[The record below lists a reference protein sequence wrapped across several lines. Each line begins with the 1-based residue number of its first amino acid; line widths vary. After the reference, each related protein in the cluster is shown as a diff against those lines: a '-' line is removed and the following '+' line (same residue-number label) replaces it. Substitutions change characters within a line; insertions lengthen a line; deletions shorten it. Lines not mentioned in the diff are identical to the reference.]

1 MEVKNMYEYEKS
13 KEAVESILK
22 SPTKIVEKE
31 KIPASDSDFTY
42 ENGIKSWVGALFVDI
57 VDSSK
62 LFETANEDTARIIRS
77 FCSEIISILKDDES
91 INRRELAKIVF
102 SSKENLKKQE
112 SIIHPK
118 VNKIF
123 NRFID
128 ENPEKNIVLN
138 ATVLYKTP
146 VVNRCDAII
155 FVKAPIITR
164 FFRAKRRDNL
174 PSKEIFKRFASQFK
188 IFAKYKFL
196 KTDIYS
202 IWNIG
207 KSNKLEKK
215 LDKILKS
222 IIKTSSQ

>member
-1 MEVKNMYEYEKS
+1 MENSFNQNQDKNSQKKRLILAVTGSMAAGKNYVSSLLEKKGFLAIDADKCVHQAIEEAKNQILEAFLPIA
-13 KEAVESILK
+13 KEKNIQIQNPEGTINRKNLGSILF
-22 SPTKIVEKE
+22 SDEK
-31 KIPASDSDFTY
+31 
-42 ENGIKSWVGALFVDI
+42 L
-57 VDSSK
+57 
-62 LFETANEDTARIIRS
+62 LQ
-77 FCSEIISILKDDES
+77 
-91 INRRELAKIVF
+91 
-102 SSKENLKKQE
+102 KQE
-112 SIIHPK
+112 SIVHPK
-118 VNKIF
+118 VNEIF

-128 ENPEKNIVLN
+128 ENSEKNIVLN

-146 VVNRCDAII
+146 VIKRCDAII

-174 PSKEIFKRFASQFK
+174 PSREIFKRFASQFK

-196 KTDIYS
+196 KSDIYI

-222 IIKTSSQ
+222 IKTTISQ

>member
-1 MEVKNMYEYEKS
+1 MENSFNQNQDKNSQKNRLILAVTGSMAAGKNYVSNLLEKKGFLAIDADKCVHQAIEEAKDQILEAFLPIA
-13 KEAVESILK
+13 KEKNIQIQNSDGTINRKNLGSILF
-22 SPTKIVEKE
+22 SDEK
-31 KIPASDSDFTY
+31 
-42 ENGIKSWVGALFVDI
+42 L
-57 VDSSK
+57 
-62 LFETANEDTARIIRS
+62 LQ
-77 FCSEIISILKDDES
+77 
-91 INRRELAKIVF
+91 
-102 SSKENLKKQE
+102 KQE
-112 SIIHPK
+112 SIVHPK
-118 VNKIF
+118 VNEIF

-146 VVNRCDAII
+146 VINRCDAII

-174 PSKEIFKRFASQFK
+174 PSREIFKRFASQFK

-196 KTDIYS
+196 KSDIYI

-222 IIKTSSQ
+222 IKTTISQ

>member
-1 MEVKNMYEYEKS
+1 MENSFNQNQDKNSQKNRLILAVTGSMAAGKNYVSNLLEKKGFLAIDADKCVHQAIEEAKNQILEAFLPIA
-13 KEAVESILK
+13 KEKNIQIQNPDGTINRKNLGSILF
-22 SPTKIVEKE
+22 SDEKLLE
-31 KIPASDSDFTY
+31 
-42 ENGIKSWVGALFVDI
+42 
-57 VDSSK
+57 
-62 LFETANEDTARIIRS
+62 
-77 FCSEIISILKDDES
+77 
-91 INRRELAKIVF
+91 
-102 SSKENLKKQE
+102 KQE
-112 SIIHPK
+112 SIVHPK
-118 VNKIF
+118 VNEIF

-146 VVNRCDAII
+146 VIKRCDAII

-164 FFRAKRRDNL
+164 FFRTKRRDKL
-174 PSKEIFKRFASQFK
+174 PSREIFKRFASQFK

-196 KTDIYS
+196 KSDIYS

-222 IIKTSSQ
+222 IKKTSSQ

>member
-1 MEVKNMYEYEKS
+1 MENSFNQNQDKNSPKNRLILAVTGSMAAGKNYVSNLLEKKGFLAIDADKCVHQAIEEAKNQILEAFLPIA
-13 KEAVESILK
+13 KEKNIQIQNPDGTINRKNLGSILF
-22 SPTKIVEKE
+22 SDEKLLE
-31 KIPASDSDFTY
+31 
-42 ENGIKSWVGALFVDI
+42 
-57 VDSSK
+57 
-62 LFETANEDTARIIRS
+62 
-77 FCSEIISILKDDES
+77 
-91 INRRELAKIVF
+91 
-102 SSKENLKKQE
+102 KQE
-112 SIIHPK
+112 SIVHPK
-118 VNKIF
+118 VNEIF

-146 VVNRCDAII
+146 VINRCDAII

-174 PSKEIFKRFASQFK
+174 PSREIFKRFASQFK
-188 IFAKYKFL
+188 IFAKYKFF
-196 KTDIYS
+196 KSDIYI

-222 IIKTSSQ
+222 IKTTISQ

>member
-1 MEVKNMYEYEKS
+1 MENSFNQNQDKNPQKNRLILAVTGSMAAGKNYVSNLLEKKGFLAIDADKCVHQAIEEAKNQILEAFLPIA
-13 KEAVESILK
+13 KEKNIQIQNPEGTINRKNLGSILF
-22 SPTKIVEKE
+22 SDEK
-31 KIPASDSDFTY
+31 
-42 ENGIKSWVGALFVDI
+42 L
-57 VDSSK
+57 
-62 LFETANEDTARIIRS
+62 LQ
-77 FCSEIISILKDDES
+77 
-91 INRRELAKIVF
+91 
-102 SSKENLKKQE
+102 KQE
-112 SIIHPK
+112 SIVHPK
-118 VNKIF
+118 VNQIF

-128 ENPEKNIVLN
+128 ENPDKNIVLN

-146 VVNRCDAII
+146 VIKRCDAII

-174 PSKEIFKRFASQFK
+174 PSREIFKRFASQFK

-196 KTDIYS
+196 KSDIYS

-222 IIKTSSQ
+222 IKKTSSQ

>member
-1 MEVKNMYEYEKS
+1 MEKS
-13 KEAVESILK
+13 ENQNQDKNSQKNRLILAVTGSMAAGKNYVSNLLEKKGFLAIDADKCVHQAIEEAKDQILEAFLPIAKEKNIQIQNPEGTINRKNLGSILF
-22 SPTKIVEKE
+22 SDEK
-31 KIPASDSDFTY
+31 
-42 ENGIKSWVGALFVDI
+42 L
-57 VDSSK
+57 
-62 LFETANEDTARIIRS
+62 LQ
-77 FCSEIISILKDDES
+77 
-91 INRRELAKIVF
+91 
-102 SSKENLKKQE
+102 KQE
-112 SIIHPK
+112 SIVHPK

-128 ENPEKNIVLN
+128 ENPDKNIVLN

-146 VVNRCDAII
+146 VIKRCDAII

-174 PSKEIFKRFASQFK
+174 PSREIFKRFASQFK

-196 KTDIYS
+196 KSDIYI

-222 IIKTSSQ
+222 IKTTISQ

>member
-1 MEVKNMYEYEKS
+1 MENSFNQNQDKNSQKNRLILAVTGSMAAGKNYVSNLLEKKGFLAIDADKCVHQAIEEAKNQILEAFLPIA
-13 KEAVESILK
+13 KEKNIQIQNPEGTINRKNLGSILF
-22 SPTKIVEKE
+22 SDEK
-31 KIPASDSDFTY
+31 
-42 ENGIKSWVGALFVDI
+42 L
-57 VDSSK
+57 
-62 LFETANEDTARIIRS
+62 LQ
-77 FCSEIISILKDDES
+77 
-91 INRRELAKIVF
+91 
-102 SSKENLKKQE
+102 KQE
-112 SIIHPK
+112 SIVHPK
-118 VNKIF
+118 VNEIF

-146 VVNRCDAII
+146 VIKRCDAII

-174 PSKEIFKRFASQFK
+174 PSREIFKRFASQFK

-196 KTDIYS
+196 KSDIYI

-222 IIKTSSQ
+222 IKTTISQ

>member
-1 MEVKNMYEYEKS
+1 MENSFNQNQDKNSQKKRLILAVTGSMAAGKNYVSNLLEKKGFLAIDADKCVHQAIEEAKNQILEAFLPIA
-13 KEAVESILK
+13 KEKNIQIQNPDGTINRKNLGSILF
-22 SPTKIVEKE
+22 SDEK
-31 KIPASDSDFTY
+31 
-42 ENGIKSWVGALFVDI
+42 L
-57 VDSSK
+57 
-62 LFETANEDTARIIRS
+62 LQ
-77 FCSEIISILKDDES
+77 
-91 INRRELAKIVF
+91 
-102 SSKENLKKQE
+102 KQE
-112 SIIHPK
+112 SIVHPK
-118 VNKIF
+118 VNEIF

-146 VVNRCDAII
+146 VIKRCDAII

-174 PSKEIFKRFASQFK
+174 PSREIFKRFASQFK

-196 KTDIYS
+196 KSDIYI

-222 IIKTSSQ
+222 IKTTISQ

>member
-1 MEVKNMYEYEKS
+1 MENSFNQNQDKNSQKNRLILAVTGSMAAGKNYVSNLLEKKGFLAIDADKCVHQAIEEAKNQILEAFLPIA
-13 KEAVESILK
+13 KEKNIQIQNPDGTINRKNLGSILF
-22 SPTKIVEKE
+22 SDEK
-31 KIPASDSDFTY
+31 
-42 ENGIKSWVGALFVDI
+42 L
-57 VDSSK
+57 
-62 LFETANEDTARIIRS
+62 LQ
-77 FCSEIISILKDDES
+77 
-91 INRRELAKIVF
+91 
-102 SSKENLKKQE
+102 KQE
-112 SIIHPK
+112 SIVHPK
-118 VNKIF
+118 VNEIF

-146 VVNRCDAII
+146 VINRCDAII

-164 FFRAKRRDNL
+164 FFRTKRRDNL
-174 PSKEIFKRFASQFK
+174 PSREIFKRFASQFK

-196 KTDIYS
+196 KSDIYI

-222 IIKTSSQ
+222 IKTTISQ

>member
-1 MEVKNMYEYEKS
+1 MEKS
-13 KEAVESILK
+13 ENQNQDKNPQKPRLILAVTGSMAAGKNYVSSLLEKKGFLAIDADKCVHQAIEEAKNQILEAFLPIAKEKNIQIQNPDGTINRKNLGSILF
-22 SPTKIVEKE
+22 SDEK
-31 KIPASDSDFTY
+31 
-42 ENGIKSWVGALFVDI
+42 L
-57 VDSSK
+57 
-62 LFETANEDTARIIRS
+62 LQ
-77 FCSEIISILKDDES
+77 
-91 INRRELAKIVF
+91 
-102 SSKENLKKQE
+102 KQE
-112 SIIHPK
+112 SIVHPK
-118 VNKIF
+118 VNEIF

-146 VVNRCDAII
+146 VINRCDAII

-222 IIKTSSQ
+222 IKKDN

>member
-1 MEVKNMYEYEKS
+1 MENSFNQNQDKNSQKNRLILAVTGSMAAGKNYVSSLLEKKGFLAIDADKCVHQAIEEAKNQILEAFLPIA
-13 KEAVESILK
+13 KEKNIQIQNPDGTINRKNLGSILF
-22 SPTKIVEKE
+22 SDEK
-31 KIPASDSDFTY
+31 
-42 ENGIKSWVGALFVDI
+42 L
-57 VDSSK
+57 
-62 LFETANEDTARIIRS
+62 LQ
-77 FCSEIISILKDDES
+77 
-91 INRRELAKIVF
+91 
-102 SSKENLKKQE
+102 KQE
-112 SIIHPK
+112 SIVHPK
-118 VNKIF
+118 VNEIF

-146 VVNRCDAII
+146 VIKRCDAII

-174 PSKEIFKRFASQFK
+174 PSREIFKRFASQFK

-196 KTDIYS
+196 KSDIYI

-222 IIKTSSQ
+222 IKTTISQ

>member
-1 MEVKNMYEYEKS
+1 MEKS
-13 KEAVESILK
+13 ENQNQDKNSQKNRLILAVTGSMAAGKNYVSNLLEKKGFLAIDADKCVHQAIEEAKNQILEAFLPIAKEKNIQIQNPDGTINRKNLGSILF
-22 SPTKIVEKE
+22 SDEK
-31 KIPASDSDFTY
+31 
-42 ENGIKSWVGALFVDI
+42 L
-57 VDSSK
+57 
-62 LFETANEDTARIIRS
+62 LQ
-77 FCSEIISILKDDES
+77 
-91 INRRELAKIVF
+91 
-102 SSKENLKKQE
+102 KQE
-112 SIIHPK
+112 SIVHPK
-118 VNKIF
+118 VNEIF

-146 VVNRCDAII
+146 VINRCDAII

-164 FFRAKRRDNL
+164 FFRTKRRDNL
-174 PSKEIFKRFASQFK
+174 PSREIFKRFASQFK

-196 KTDIYS
+196 KSDIYI

-222 IIKTSSQ
+222 IKTTISQ

>member
-1 MEVKNMYEYEKS
+1 M
-13 KEAVESILK
+13 
-22 SPTKIVEKE
+22 
-31 KIPASDSDFTY
+31 
-42 ENGIKSWVGALFVDI
+42 
-57 VDSSK
+57 
-62 LFETANEDTARIIRS
+62 
-77 FCSEIISILKDDES
+77 EIIQTSTKENSQKNRLILAVTGSMAAGKNYVSSLLEKRGFLAIDADKCVHQAIEEAKHQILEAFLPIAKQLNINIQNPDGT
-91 INRRELAKIVF
+91 INRKNLGIILF
-102 SSKENLKKQE
+102 SDEKLLSKQE
-112 SIIHPK
+112 SILHPK
-118 VNKIF
+118 VNEIF

-128 ENPEKNIVLN
+128 ENPEKSIVLN

-146 VVNRCDAII
+146 VINRCDGII
-155 FVKAPIITR
+155 FVKAPMLIR
-164 FFRAKRRDNL
+164 FFRAKKRDNL

-222 IIKTSSQ
+222 IKKDN

>member
-1 MEVKNMYEYEKS
+1 MENSFNQNQDKNSQKKRLILAVTGSMAAGKNYVSNLLEKKGFLAIDADKCVHQAIEEAKNQILEAFLPIA
-13 KEAVESILK
+13 KEKNIQIQNPDGTINRKNLGSILF
-22 SPTKIVEKE
+22 SDEK
-31 KIPASDSDFTY
+31 
-42 ENGIKSWVGALFVDI
+42 L
-57 VDSSK
+57 
-62 LFETANEDTARIIRS
+62 LQ
-77 FCSEIISILKDDES
+77 
-91 INRRELAKIVF
+91 
-102 SSKENLKKQE
+102 KQE
-112 SIIHPK
+112 SIVHPK
-118 VNKIF
+118 VNEIF

-128 ENPEKNIVLN
+128 ENPDKNIVLN

-146 VVNRCDAII
+146 VIKRCDAII

-174 PSKEIFKRFASQFK
+174 PSREIFKRFASQFK

-196 KTDIYS
+196 KSDIYI

-222 IIKTSSQ
+222 IKTTISQ

>member
-1 MEVKNMYEYEKS
+1 MEKS
-13 KEAVESILK
+13 FNQNQDKNSQKKRLILAVTGSMAAGKNYVSSLLEKKGFLAIDADKCVHQTIEEAKDQILEAFLPIAKEKNIQIQNPEGTINRKNLGSILF
-22 SPTKIVEKE
+22 SDEK
-31 KIPASDSDFTY
+31 
-42 ENGIKSWVGALFVDI
+42 L
-57 VDSSK
+57 
-62 LFETANEDTARIIRS
+62 LQ
-77 FCSEIISILKDDES
+77 
-91 INRRELAKIVF
+91 
-102 SSKENLKKQE
+102 KQE
-112 SIIHPK
+112 SIVHPK
-118 VNKIF
+118 VNEIF

-146 VVNRCDAII
+146 VINRCDAII

-164 FFRAKRRDNL
+164 FFRTKRRDNL
-174 PSKEIFKRFASQFK
+174 PSREIFKRFASQFK

-196 KTDIYS
+196 KSDIYS

-222 IIKTSSQ
+222 IKKTSSQ

>member
-1 MEVKNMYEYEKS
+1 MENSFNQNQDKNSPKKRLILAVTGSMAAGKNYVSNLLEKKGFLAIDADKCVHQAIEEAKNQILEAFLPIA
-13 KEAVESILK
+13 KEKNIQIQNPDGTINRKNLGSILF
-22 SPTKIVEKE
+22 SDEKLLE
-31 KIPASDSDFTY
+31 
-42 ENGIKSWVGALFVDI
+42 
-57 VDSSK
+57 
-62 LFETANEDTARIIRS
+62 
-77 FCSEIISILKDDES
+77 
-91 INRRELAKIVF
+91 
-102 SSKENLKKQE
+102 KQE
-112 SIIHPK
+112 SIVHPK
-118 VNKIF
+118 VNEIF

-128 ENPEKNIVLN
+128 ENPDKNIVLN

-146 VVNRCDAII
+146 VINRCDAII

-174 PSKEIFKRFASQFK
+174 PSREIFKRFASQFK

-196 KTDIYS
+196 KSDIYI

-222 IIKTSSQ
+222 IKTTISQ

>member
-1 MEVKNMYEYEKS
+1 MEKS
-13 KEAVESILK
+13 ENQREDKNPQEPRLILAVTGSMAAGKNYVSSLLEKRGFLAIDADKCVHQAIEEAKNQILEAF
-22 SPTKIVEKE
+22 SQIAKE
-31 KIPASDSDFTY
+31 KNIQIQNSDGT
-42 ENGIKSWVGALFVDI
+42 
-57 VDSSK
+57 
-62 LFETANEDTARIIRS
+62 
-77 FCSEIISILKDDES
+77 
-91 INRRELAKIVF
+91 INRKNLGIILF
-102 SSKENLKKQE
+102 SDEKLLRKQE
-112 SIIHPK
+112 SIVHPK
-118 VNKIF
+118 VNEIF

-146 VVNRCDAII
+146 VINKCDAII

-164 FFRAKRRDNL
+164 FFRTKRRDNL

>member
-1 MEVKNMYEYEKS
+1 MENSFNQNQDKNSQKNRLILAVTGSMAAGKNYVSSLLEKKGFLAIDADKCVHQAIEEAKNQILEAFLPIA
-13 KEAVESILK
+13 KEKNIQIQNPEGTINRKNLGSILF
-22 SPTKIVEKE
+22 SDEK
-31 KIPASDSDFTY
+31 
-42 ENGIKSWVGALFVDI
+42 L
-57 VDSSK
+57 
-62 LFETANEDTARIIRS
+62 LQ
-77 FCSEIISILKDDES
+77 
-91 INRRELAKIVF
+91 
-102 SSKENLKKQE
+102 KQE
-112 SIIHPK
+112 SIVHPK
-118 VNKIF
+118 VNEIF

-146 VVNRCDAII
+146 VINRCDAII

-174 PSKEIFKRFASQFK
+174 PSREIFKRFASQFK

-196 KTDIYS
+196 KSDIYS

-222 IIKTSSQ
+222 IKKTSSQ

>member
-1 MEVKNMYEYEKS
+1 MEKS
-13 KEAVESILK
+13 FNQNQDKNSQKNRLILAVTGSMAAGKNYVSNLLEKKGFLAIDADKCVHQAIEEAKNQILEAFLPIAKEKNIQIQNPEGTINRKNLGSILF
-22 SPTKIVEKE
+22 SDEK
-31 KIPASDSDFTY
+31 
-42 ENGIKSWVGALFVDI
+42 L
-57 VDSSK
+57 
-62 LFETANEDTARIIRS
+62 LQ
-77 FCSEIISILKDDES
+77 
-91 INRRELAKIVF
+91 
-102 SSKENLKKQE
+102 KQE
-112 SIIHPK
+112 AIVHPK
-118 VNKIF
+118 VNEIF

-146 VVNRCDAII
+146 VINRCDAII

-174 PSKEIFKRFASQFK
+174 PSREIFKRFASQFK

-196 KTDIYS
+196 KSDIYS

-222 IIKTSSQ
+222 IKKTSSQ

>member
-1 MEVKNMYEYEKS
+1 MEKS
-13 KEAVESILK
+13 FNQNQDKNSQKNRLILAVTGSMAAGKNYVSNLLEKKGFLAIDADKCVHQAIEEAKNQILEAFLPIAKEKNIQIQNPEGTINRKNLGSILF
-22 SPTKIVEKE
+22 SDEK
-31 KIPASDSDFTY
+31 
-42 ENGIKSWVGALFVDI
+42 L
-57 VDSSK
+57 
-62 LFETANEDTARIIRS
+62 LQ
-77 FCSEIISILKDDES
+77 
-91 INRRELAKIVF
+91 
-102 SSKENLKKQE
+102 KQE
-112 SIIHPK
+112 SIVHPK
-118 VNKIF
+118 VNEIF

-146 VVNRCDAII
+146 VINRCDAII

-164 FFRAKRRDNL
+164 FFRTKRRDNL
-174 PSKEIFKRFASQFK
+174 PSREIFKRFASQFK

-196 KTDIYS
+196 KSDIYI

-222 IIKTSSQ
+222 IKTTISQ

>member
-1 MEVKNMYEYEKS
+1 MENSFNQNQDKNSQKNRLILAVTGSMAAGKNYVSSLLEKKGFLAIDADKCVHQAIEEAKNQILEAFLPIA
-13 KEAVESILK
+13 KEKNIKIQNPEGTINRKNLGSILF
-22 SPTKIVEKE
+22 SDEK
-31 KIPASDSDFTY
+31 
-42 ENGIKSWVGALFVDI
+42 L
-57 VDSSK
+57 
-62 LFETANEDTARIIRS
+62 LQ
-77 FCSEIISILKDDES
+77 
-91 INRRELAKIVF
+91 
-102 SSKENLKKQE
+102 KQE
-112 SIIHPK
+112 SIVHPK
-118 VNKIF
+118 VNEIF

-146 VVNRCDAII
+146 VIKRCDAII

-174 PSKEIFKRFASQFK
+174 PSREIFKRFASQFK
-188 IFAKYKFL
+188 IFAKYKFF
-196 KTDIYS
+196 KSDIYI

-222 IIKTSSQ
+222 IKTTISQ

>member
-1 MEVKNMYEYEKS
+1 MENSFNQNQDKNPQKNRLILAVTGSMAAGKNYVSNLLEKKGFLAIDADKCVHQAIEEAKDQILEAFLPIA
-13 KEAVESILK
+13 KEKNIQIQNPEGTINRKNLGSILF
-22 SPTKIVEKE
+22 SDEK
-31 KIPASDSDFTY
+31 
-42 ENGIKSWVGALFVDI
+42 L
-57 VDSSK
+57 
-62 LFETANEDTARIIRS
+62 LQ
-77 FCSEIISILKDDES
+77 
-91 INRRELAKIVF
+91 
-102 SSKENLKKQE
+102 KQE
-112 SIIHPK
+112 SIVHPK
-118 VNKIF
+118 VNEIF

-128 ENPEKNIVLN
+128 ENPDKNIVLN

-146 VVNRCDAII
+146 VINRCDAII

-174 PSKEIFKRFASQFK
+174 PSREIFKRFASQFK

-196 KTDIYS
+196 KSDIYI

-222 IIKTSSQ
+222 IKTTISQ

>member
-1 MEVKNMYEYEKS
+1 MENSFNQNQDKNSPKKRLILAVTGSMAAGKNYVSNLLEKKGFLAIDADKCVHQAIEEAKNQILEAFLPIA
-13 KEAVESILK
+13 KEKNIQIQNPEGTINRKNLGSILF
-22 SPTKIVEKE
+22 SDEKLLE
-31 KIPASDSDFTY
+31 
-42 ENGIKSWVGALFVDI
+42 
-57 VDSSK
+57 
-62 LFETANEDTARIIRS
+62 
-77 FCSEIISILKDDES
+77 
-91 INRRELAKIVF
+91 
-102 SSKENLKKQE
+102 KQE
-112 SIIHPK
+112 SIVHPK
-118 VNKIF
+118 VNEIF

-146 VVNRCDAII
+146 VINRCDAII

-174 PSKEIFKRFASQFK
+174 PSREIFKRFASQFK

-196 KTDIYS
+196 KSDIYI

-222 IIKTSSQ
+222 IKTTISQ

>member
-1 MEVKNMYEYEKS
+1 MEKS
-13 KEAVESILK
+13 FNQNQDKNSQKKRLILAVTGSMAAGKNYVSSLLEKKGFLAIDADKCVHQAIEEAKDQILEAFLPIAKEKNIQIQNPEGTINRKNLGSILF
-22 SPTKIVEKE
+22 SDEK
-31 KIPASDSDFTY
+31 
-42 ENGIKSWVGALFVDI
+42 L
-57 VDSSK
+57 
-62 LFETANEDTARIIRS
+62 LQ
-77 FCSEIISILKDDES
+77 
-91 INRRELAKIVF
+91 
-102 SSKENLKKQE
+102 KQE
-112 SIIHPK
+112 SIVHPK
-118 VNKIF
+118 VNEIF

-146 VVNRCDAII
+146 VINRCDAII

-174 PSKEIFKRFASQFK
+174 PSREIFKRFASQFK

-196 KTDIYS
+196 KSDIYS

-222 IIKTSSQ
+222 IKTTLSQ

>member
-1 MEVKNMYEYEKS
+1 MEKS
-13 KEAVESILK
+13 FNQNQDKNSQKNRLILAVTGSMAAGKNYVSNLLEKKGFLAIDADKCVHQAIEEAKNQILEAFLPIAKEKNIQIQNPEGTINRKNLGSILF
-22 SPTKIVEKE
+22 SDEK
-31 KIPASDSDFTY
+31 
-42 ENGIKSWVGALFVDI
+42 L
-57 VDSSK
+57 
-62 LFETANEDTARIIRS
+62 LQ
-77 FCSEIISILKDDES
+77 
-91 INRRELAKIVF
+91 
-102 SSKENLKKQE
+102 KQE
-112 SIIHPK
+112 SIVHPK
-118 VNKIF
+118 VNEIF

-146 VVNRCDAII
+146 VINRCDAII

-174 PSKEIFKRFASQFK
+174 PSREIFKRFASQFK

-196 KTDIYS
+196 KSDIYS

-222 IIKTSSQ
+222 IKKTSSQ

>member
-1 MEVKNMYEYEKS
+1 MEKS
-13 KEAVESILK
+13 FNQNQDKNSQKNRLILAVTGSMAAGKNYVSSLLEKKGFLAIDADKCVHQAIEEAKNQILEAFLPIAKEKNIQIQNPEGTINRKNLGSILF
-22 SPTKIVEKE
+22 SDEK
-31 KIPASDSDFTY
+31 
-42 ENGIKSWVGALFVDI
+42 L
-57 VDSSK
+57 
-62 LFETANEDTARIIRS
+62 LQ
-77 FCSEIISILKDDES
+77 
-91 INRRELAKIVF
+91 
-102 SSKENLKKQE
+102 KQE
-112 SIIHPK
+112 SIVHPK
-118 VNKIF
+118 VNEIF

-146 VVNRCDAII
+146 VINRCDAII

-174 PSKEIFKRFASQFK
+174 PSREIFKRFASQFK

-196 KTDIYS
+196 KSDIYS

-222 IIKTSSQ
+222 IKKTSSQ

>member
-1 MEVKNMYEYEKS
+1 MENIENQKEDKNPQKKRLILAITGSMAAGKNYVSNLLEKRGFLAIDAD
-13 KEAVESILK
+13 KCVHQAIEEAKNQILEAFL
-22 SPTKIVEKE
+22 PIAKE
-31 KIPASDSDFTY
+31 KNIQIQNPDGT
-42 ENGIKSWVGALFVDI
+42 
-57 VDSSK
+57 
-62 LFETANEDTARIIRS
+62 
-77 FCSEIISILKDDES
+77 
-91 INRRELAKIVF
+91 INRKNLGIILF
-102 SSKENLKKQE
+102 SDEKLLQKQE
-112 SIIHPK
+112 SIVHPK
-118 VNKIF
+118 VNEIF

-146 VVNRCDAII
+146 VINRCDAII

>member
-1 MEVKNMYEYEKS
+1 MENSFNQNQDKNSQKNRLILAVTGSMATGKNYVSSLLEKKGFLAIDADKCVHQAIEEAKDQILEAFLPIA
-13 KEAVESILK
+13 KEKNIQIQNPDGTINRKNLGSILF
-22 SPTKIVEKE
+22 SDEK
-31 KIPASDSDFTY
+31 
-42 ENGIKSWVGALFVDI
+42 L
-57 VDSSK
+57 
-62 LFETANEDTARIIRS
+62 LQ
-77 FCSEIISILKDDES
+77 
-91 INRRELAKIVF
+91 
-102 SSKENLKKQE
+102 KQE
-112 SIIHPK
+112 SIVHPK
-118 VNKIF
+118 VNEIF

-146 VVNRCDAII
+146 VIKRCDAII

-164 FFRAKRRDNL
+164 FFRTKRRDNL
-174 PSKEIFKRFASQFK
+174 PSREIFKRFASQFK

-196 KTDIYS
+196 KSDIYS

-222 IIKTSSQ
+222 IKKTSSQ

>member
-1 MEVKNMYEYEKS
+1 MENSFNQNQDKNSPKKRLILAVTGSMAAGKNYVSNLLEKKGFLAIDADKCVHQAIEEAKDQILEAFLPIA
-13 KEAVESILK
+13 KEKNIQIQNPDGTINRKNLGSILF
-22 SPTKIVEKE
+22 SDEK
-31 KIPASDSDFTY
+31 
-42 ENGIKSWVGALFVDI
+42 L
-57 VDSSK
+57 
-62 LFETANEDTARIIRS
+62 LQ
-77 FCSEIISILKDDES
+77 
-91 INRRELAKIVF
+91 
-102 SSKENLKKQE
+102 KQE
-112 SIIHPK
+112 SIVHPK
-118 VNKIF
+118 VNEIF

-146 VVNRCDAII
+146 VINRCDAII

-164 FFRAKRRDNL
+164 FFRTKRRDNL
-174 PSKEIFKRFASQFK
+174 PSREIFKRFASQFK

-196 KTDIYS
+196 KSDIYI

-222 IIKTSSQ
+222 IKTTISQ

>member
-1 MEVKNMYEYEKS
+1 MEKS
-13 KEAVESILK
+13 ENQREDKNPQKKRLILAVTGSMAAGKNYVSSLLEKRGFLAIDADKCVHQAIEEAKNQILEAFLPIAKEKNIQIQNPDGTINRKNLGSILF
-22 SPTKIVEKE
+22 SDEK
-31 KIPASDSDFTY
+31 
-42 ENGIKSWVGALFVDI
+42 L
-57 VDSSK
+57 
-62 LFETANEDTARIIRS
+62 LQ
-77 FCSEIISILKDDES
+77 
-91 INRRELAKIVF
+91 
-102 SSKENLKKQE
+102 KQE
-112 SIIHPK
+112 SIVHPK
-118 VNKIF
+118 VNEIF

-146 VVNRCDAII
+146 VINRCDAII
-155 FVKAPIITR
+155 FVKAPIISR

-174 PSKEIFKRFASQFK
+174 PSREIFKRFASQFK
-188 IFAKYKFL
+188 IFAKYKFF

-222 IIKTSSQ
+222 IKKTSSQ

>member
-1 MEVKNMYEYEKS
+1 MEIIQTSTKENSQKNRLILAVTGSMAAGKNYVSSLLEKRGFLAIDAD
-13 KEAVESILK
+13 KCVHQAIEEAKNQILEAF
-22 SPTKIVEKE
+22 SQIAKE
-31 KIPASDSDFTY
+31 KNIQIQNPDGT
-42 ENGIKSWVGALFVDI
+42 
-57 VDSSK
+57 
-62 LFETANEDTARIIRS
+62 
-77 FCSEIISILKDDES
+77 
-91 INRRELAKIVF
+91 INRKNLGIILF
-102 SSKENLKKQE
+102 SDEKLLSKQE
-112 SIIHPK
+112 SIVHPK
-118 VNKIF
+118 VNEIF

-146 VVNRCDAII
+146 VINRCNGII

-164 FFRAKRRDNL
+164 FFRAKKRDNL

-222 IIKTSSQ
+222 IKKDN

>member
-1 MEVKNMYEYEKS
+1 MENSFNQNQDKNSQKNRLILAVTGSMAAGKNYVSSLLEKKGFLAIDADKCVHQAIEEAKNQILEAFLPIA
-13 KEAVESILK
+13 KEKNIQIQNPDGTINRKNLGSILF
-22 SPTKIVEKE
+22 SDEK
-31 KIPASDSDFTY
+31 
-42 ENGIKSWVGALFVDI
+42 L
-57 VDSSK
+57 
-62 LFETANEDTARIIRS
+62 LQ
-77 FCSEIISILKDDES
+77 
-91 INRRELAKIVF
+91 
-102 SSKENLKKQE
+102 KQE
-112 SIIHPK
+112 SIVHPK
-118 VNKIF
+118 VNEIF

-146 VVNRCDAII
+146 VINRCDAII

-174 PSKEIFKRFASQFK
+174 PSREIFKRFASQFK

-196 KTDIYS
+196 KSDIYI

-207 KSNKLEKK
+207 KSNKLKKK

-222 IIKTSSQ
+222 IKTTISQ

>member
-1 MEVKNMYEYEKS
+1 MENSFNQNQDKNSPKKRLILAVTGSMAAGKNYVSNLLEKKGFLAIDADKCVHQAIEEAKNQILEAFLPIA
-13 KEAVESILK
+13 KEKNIQIQNPDGTINRKNLGSILF
-22 SPTKIVEKE
+22 SDEK
-31 KIPASDSDFTY
+31 
-42 ENGIKSWVGALFVDI
+42 L
-57 VDSSK
+57 
-62 LFETANEDTARIIRS
+62 LQ
-77 FCSEIISILKDDES
+77 
-91 INRRELAKIVF
+91 
-102 SSKENLKKQE
+102 KQE
-112 SIIHPK
+112 SIVHPK
-118 VNKIF
+118 VNEIF

-146 VVNRCDAII
+146 VIKRCDAII

-174 PSKEIFKRFASQFK
+174 PSREIFKRFASQFK

-196 KTDIYS
+196 KSDIYI

-222 IIKTSSQ
+222 IKTTISQ

>member
-1 MEVKNMYEYEKS
+1 MENSFNQNQDKNSPKKRLILAVTGSMAAGKNYVSNLLEKKGFLAIDADKCVHQAIEEAKDQILEAFLPIA
-13 KEAVESILK
+13 KEKNIQIQNPEGTINRKNLGSILF
-22 SPTKIVEKE
+22 SDEKLLE
-31 KIPASDSDFTY
+31 
-42 ENGIKSWVGALFVDI
+42 
-57 VDSSK
+57 
-62 LFETANEDTARIIRS
+62 
-77 FCSEIISILKDDES
+77 
-91 INRRELAKIVF
+91 
-102 SSKENLKKQE
+102 KQE
-112 SIIHPK
+112 SIVHPK
-118 VNKIF
+118 VNEIF

-128 ENPEKNIVLN
+128 ENPDKNIVLN

-146 VVNRCDAII
+146 VINRCDAII

-174 PSKEIFKRFASQFK
+174 PSREIFKRFASQFK

-196 KTDIYS
+196 KSDIYI

-222 IIKTSSQ
+222 IKTTISQ